1 MPQASLPHV
10 LLEHR
15 PSRLVLR
22 LAFPSMAAMLASSL
36 ASLTDALF
44 LSRISSSLASAAAY
58 CLPLISFIQTVG
70 FTLGMGA
77 GSFVSRRLAD
87 RDTSRSESAAS
98 TALAAALALGALI
111 CLLGQLFPSSLL
123 RLLGAQKN
131 DLPAMIA
138 YVRFL
143 LAGAPITCA
152 SLVLGS
158 LLRAQGRP
166 LPCAAAYAL
175 GTLLG
180 AALSYVLIC
189 QRSLGVLGAGIA
201 MLAREAFILAV
212 FSYYMLRGHSALRL
226 SLCAVSV
233 HPAVAADIMRSGTPT
248 LVRQGLMS
256 VSGTMLSHAL
266 AQFGENAAAGMGLAL
281 RAVNLVSSAMIGF
294 SQGLSPVCGAN
305 FGAGNTDRVKEAYRF
320 SIRVCTVSLI
330 ALGTAVFFFA
340 PALMSRFAPDA
351 ASAAFGTAALRAQSA
366 VFFAQGAVILMNAL
380 TQSMGLTVRA
390 TLISSGRQGYVLI
403 PLLMLLPRFF
413 DARGLIYAQPASD
426 LLSLAIGW
434 ALMMKFTGFSFSPC
448 GCCDARRASR

>member
-1 MPQASLPHV
+1 
-10 LLEHR
+10 
-15 PSRLVLR
+15 
-22 LAFPSMAAMLASSL
+22 
-36 ASLTDALF
+36 
-44 LSRISSSLASAAAY
+44 
-58 CLPLISFIQTVG
+58 
-70 FTLGMGA
+70 
-77 GSFVSRRLAD
+77 
-87 RDTSRSESAAS
+87 
-98 TALAAALALGALI
+98 
-111 CLLGQLFPSSLL
+111 
-123 RLLGAQKN
+123 
-131 DLPAMIA
+131 
-138 YVRFL
+138 
-143 LAGAPITCA
+143 
-152 SLVLGS
+152 
-158 LLRAQGRP
+158 
-166 LPCAAAYAL
+166 
-175 GTLLG
+175 
-180 AALSYVLIC
+180 
-189 QRSLGVLGAGIA
+189 
-201 MLAREAFILAV
+201 
-212 FSYYMLRGHSALRL
+212 
-226 SLCAVSV
+226 
-233 HPAVAADIMRSGTPT
+233 MRSGTPT

-380 TQSMGLTVRA
+380 TQNMGLTVRA

-413 DARGLIYAQPASD
+413 GAWGLIYAQPASD